1 MYDVLCFRFHLLK
14 PEYVHHRI
22 KQMQRGYRLR
32 IILCHVD
39 IEDVVESLNQV
50 WRHVMHMGACHVPH
64 ARILTDYAM
73 LLMLTASRALQV
85 TRAAVLNDCTLFC
98 AFSSQVTCSCPL
110 CACALSQPETW

>member
-1 MYDVLCFRFHLLK
+1 MLCYRFHLLK

-50 WRHVMHMGACHVPH
+50 WRRAVRMDACHS
-64 ARILTDYAM
+64 AG
-73 LLMLTASRALQV
+73 LQ
-85 TRAAVLNDCTLFC
+85 RFI
-98 AFSSQVTCSCPL
+98 SSSHCSC
-110 CACALSQPETW
+110 

>member
-1 MYDVLCFRFHLLK
+1 MKKQVLIYDVLCFRFHLLK

-50 WRHVMHMGACHVPH
+50 WRHAMHMGACHS
-64 ARILTDYAM
+64 
-73 LLMLTASRALQV
+73 SRTNL
-85 TRAAVLNDCTLFC
+85 D
-98 AFSSQVTCSCPL
+98 
-110 CACALSQPETW
+110 